1 MDSFEF
7 NKIAGAVL
15 ASLLVLL
22 GIGMFLAPT
31 LYHAAEPEQQAYVV
45 EGVEVEGEGAAAEAP
60 AEQSIEELIQ
70 LATIERGQKVARRC
84 VACHTFEQGG
94 ENKVGPNLY
103 GTMGASKGH
112 SDSFSYSAALLAKG
126 GEWTWD
132 NMNAFLL
139 KPSDYIP
146 GTAMSFAG
154 LGKAEDRAAVM
165 VYLASLRGT
174 PYPKPEVAV
183 APAGEA
189 PAEEAAAPAD
199 ATDAAADAPAADDA
213 GTADGDDMP
222 GRNN

>member
-22 GIGMFLAPT
+22 GIGMFLAPA
-31 LYHAAEPEQQAYVV
+31 LYHPGELEQQAYVV

-60 AEQSIEELIQ
+60 KEQSIEELIQ

-84 VACHTFEQGG
+84 VACHSFEQGG
-94 ENKVGPNLY
+94 ANKVGPNLY
-103 GTMGASKGH
+103 DAMGSAKGH
-112 SDSFSYSAALLAKG
+112 NGDFKYSAALLAKG
-126 GEWTWD
+126 GEWTWE

-139 KPSDYIP
+139 KPADYIP

-165 VYLASLRGT
+165 VYLASLKDSA
-174 PYPKPEVAV
+174 YPKPEVA
-183 APAGEA
+183 AA
-189 PAEEAAAPAD
+189 PAEEAASAEE
-199 ATDAAADAPAADDA
+199 AAAEEAAAGDDA
-213 GTADGDDMP
+213 GAAGDDMP
-222 GRNN
+222 GSSN